1 MNIFGIDNTLD
12 LIIFCVTIIL
22 ILQILLKFF
31 KWFFTREENYVDELV
46 SEERY
51 YREGDEPCFKRL
63 YKRTYSSGKV
73 DYITS
78 ED

>member
-1 MNIFGIDNTLD
+1 MILGIDNTLD
-12 LIIFCVTIIL
+12 LIIVCVTIIAS
-22 ILQILLKFF
+22 LQIIFNFLK
-31 KWFFTREENYVDELV
+31 WLFTKEEKYVDELV

-51 YREGDEPCFKRL
+51 YEDGNDEPYFKRL